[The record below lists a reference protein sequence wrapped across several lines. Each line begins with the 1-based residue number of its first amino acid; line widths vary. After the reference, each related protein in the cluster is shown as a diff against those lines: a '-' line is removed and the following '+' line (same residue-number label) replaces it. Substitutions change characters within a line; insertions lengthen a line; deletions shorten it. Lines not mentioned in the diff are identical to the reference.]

1 MTTTTKNTER
11 PTQHAHKTTR
21 CPAHTP
27 ERILQ
32 WIRNAF
38 TMGMTV
44 RLTTPNGSRV
54 YTWTAT
60 RAAAQAGVRNPTPP
74 FEIDESGTLWMNHR
88 RSHLRITDRWL
99 TTKAAPRPRHRHQD
113 SAAARRR
120 RKAAG
125 GNSDRR
131 PERTSAPQTAE

>member
-1 MTTTTKNTER
+1 MTSTNTKEP
-11 PTQHAHKTTR
+11 PTRRAHDPAS

-38 TMGMTV
+38 TAGMTV
-44 RLTTPNGSRV
+44 RLTTPNGNRV

-60 RAAAQAGVRNPTPP
+60 RAAAQAGMRNPTPP
-74 FEIDESGTLWMNHR
+74 FEIDEAGTLWMNHR

-99 TTKAAPRPRHRHQD
+99 ITKAEPRPRHRHQD
-113 SAAARRR
+113 SPAARRQM
-120 RKAAG
+120 KAAG
-125 GNSDRR
+125 GNSGRR
-131 PERTSAPQTAE
+131 VEQNNAPQTAN